1 MLTDV
6 DLLLLLLLLLYYY
19 YYIIIIIIIIH
30 DILFN
35 TLRRQYRRADKSLT
49 RPTSGCILFKG
60 ENISFDASLVINEY
74 I

>member
-35 TLRRQYRRADKSLT
+35 TLRRQYRRADKSLARLGRKQT
-49 RPTSGCILFKG
+49 TAT
-60 ENISFDASLVINEY
+60 ENFDVHISYL
-74 I
+74 